1 MAGFRIGNLEINI
14 GKTEKGKEYIP
25 DGKPNKKNYPQAKLD
40 ALRSKVNN
48 REKSAKHREARE
60 ILNLAFLMGD
70 QDAEINKSGELI
82 RSAVKAVHN
91 YSYTGSADEGSLAL
105 LDAMEERNKEF
116 ENLLIQPFLQMAVK
130 ASETPFKYIARPIS
144 PSPEDAIKAKGS
156 ERFIKVASRD
166 KKTNFAQCR
175 LRTMINT
182 AIAGNHFLWPIFNDK
197 AGPRRIVYKT
207 SLFENQFPLVD
218 NRGQPIMDGRSPLY
232 AEIGK
237 NKQIQ
242 VAYQWEGELEIQHIP
257 LRNVLVP
264 GGYTYLE
271 ECPDILVKVPIRIDN
286 LDYYKETSLFPIKGL
301 KDKLDTYH
309 PNKFSFRES
318 LLMRLQDQSGVN
330 IGAGYE
336 QDEDSGDG
344 EFITLYHYL
353 EKPTEQFPTGRWL
366 SFVMGS
372 QQFHNSTGDIYLLQ
386 EFPLPD
392 EGLEGFPLVENS
404 GPKIDGRFQG
414 LTLLEF
420 GIPAQVRHNKL
431 LSMRMNKI
439 ERASEPWLMIDK
451 RHTPDFSRIPHVGGV
466 WRYSS
471 VAGGKEPYYFQPPAL
486 PSELFQEDVAPQR
499 YIESLFGIWNLKYPQ
514 RSDRTATE
522 IAVLAQESANWVRD
536 YGVLGQARTFSQVA
550 YKLVRLFQK
559 YGVYGKYGQIL
570 NRFNQWEREL
580 FLRSDIDCTD
590 IQVDESA
597 LLAQDKMLQQQK
609 LQLAVQINPEFFQTP
624 EGKKVS
630 ARVLDL
636 DDIMEGSEDSYE
648 KSNAMAEN
656 GELYSKL
663 KKSDK
668 MILDKQPL
676 PDEDDIIH
684 VGTHLGI
691 LSEPIVRDL
700 PQELMQKYAR
710 AIVLHLLMIHYP
722 RLKRKQDKIKAMAAS
737 VQQPAQEGEPV
748 PQQSVGNPIIA
759 EYMMRI
765 EDAAYELRMS
775 PGEEGVQPSIPDE
788 LNAQYKPPDMAQY
801 ENPVR
806 VNNQDLLELAAA
818 GKGAKA
824 SLQPA
829 QMLMAN
835 ALGTQTDSMN
845 PNEGGS

>member
-1 MAGFRIGNLEINI
+1 MAAFKVGNLEINI
-14 GKTEKGKEYIP
+14 GKTDKEKERIP
-25 DGKPNKKNYPQAKLD
+25 IGKPKAKDYPQAKLD
-40 ALRSKVNN
+40 ALRAKVSN

-60 ILNLAFLMGD
+60 LLNLAFLMGD
-70 QDAEINKSGELI
+70 QNAEYKDGQLI
-82 RSAVKAVHN
+82 RSAIKAVHN
-91 YSYTGSADEGSLAL
+91 YSFDGTTDEGSLAM
-105 LDAMEERNKEF
+105 LDGMEEREREV

-130 ASETPFKYIARPIS
+130 ASETPFKYQARPIS
-144 PSPEDAIKAKGS
+144 PSPEDAIKAKAS

-166 KKTNFAQCR
+166 KKTNFAQSR

-197 AGPRRIVYKT
+197 GGPKRIVYKT
-207 SLFENQFPLVD
+207 TPFENQYPLVD
-218 NRGQPIMDGRSPLY
+218 DQGSPLSDGSSRLY
-232 AEIGK
+232 ASLGK
-237 NKQIQ
+237 NQQVQ

-271 ECPDILVKVPIRIDN
+271 ECPDVLVKVPTRIDD
-286 LDYYKETSLFPIKGL
+286 LDCYKDTSLFPIKQL
-301 KDKLDTYH
+301 KDKLEAYH

-318 LLMRLQDQSGVN
+318 VLMRLQDSTGINV
-330 IGAGYE
+330 GYQ

-344 EFITLYHYL
+344 MFVTLYHYL

-366 SFVMGS
+366 TFVMGGS
-372 QQFHNSTGDIYLLQ
+372 QSENPHGDIYLLQ

-420 GIPAQVRHNKL
+420 AIPAQVRHNNL
-431 LSMRMNKI
+431 LTMRMNKI
-439 ERASEPWLMIDK
+439 ERASEPWLMLDK
-451 RHTPDFSRIPHVGGV
+451 RHTPNFSRIPQVGGV
-466 WRYSS
+466 WRYAST
-471 VAGGKEPYYFQPPAL
+471 AGGKDPQYLQPPAL

-536 YGVLGQARTFSQVA
+536 YGVLGQARSFSQVA

-580 FLRSDIDCTD
+580 FLHSDIDCTD

-624 EGKKVS
+624 EGKKV
-630 ARVLDL
+630 AAKVLDL
-636 DDIMEGSEDSYE
+636 DDIMEGTEDSYE

-656 GELYSKL
+656 GELYSRLRKGER
-663 KKSDK
+663 
-668 MILDKQPL
+668 MILDKRPL

-691 LSEPIVRDL
+691 LSEPIIRDL
-700 PQELMQKYAR
+700 PEELTLKYAR
-710 AIVLHLLMIHYP
+710 AIVFHLLLIHYP
-722 RLKRKQDKIKAMAAS
+722 RLQRRQEKMKAIAAGA
-737 VQQPAQEGEPV
+737 QQPTQEGQPA
-748 PQQSVGNPIIA
+748 PQPIGNPIIA

-765 EDAAYELRMS
+765 EEAAYELKLPTEKAGS
-775 PGEEGVQPSIPDE
+775 QPQEPPE
-788 LNAQYKPPDMAQY
+788 LAAGQERPDMSGY
-801 ENPVR
+801 ENPIR

-835 ALGTQTDSMN
+835 VSGAQTDSMN